1 MRFVL
6 YTDKSIPQSTSALN
20 ERLHQ
25 PKTRS
30 SPALDGWVEK
40 NGRFSLALTTPVV
53 AQFTRTTRLHGQLRR
68 ENGQT
73 IIQGDV
79 PDGAGPQGQIAV
91 LIGIALVAVFVL
103 LQEQAVLA
111 ILLALAG
118 GALYI
123 PMRGDYDNSDR
134 LLLEVERALKASPK
148 PPKTAARTSAVA
160 AAARSKVTTAVKPK
174 TAAASSVAARAKAAT
189 AKSSSARPKSTSAR
203 PTAKSTSGKSST
215 SKSPARPTAASAA
228 RR

>member
-1 MRFVL
+1 VRFVL
-6 YTDKSIPQSTSALN
+6 YTDKSIAHSTSALN
-20 ERLHQ
+20 ERLRQ

-53 AQFTRTTRLHGQLRR
+53 GQFTRTTRLHGQLKR

-73 IIQGDV
+73 VILGNV
-79 PDGAGPQGQIAV
+79 PDGAGPQGQIVV
-91 LIGIALVAVFVL
+91 LIGIALVALFVL
-103 LQEQAVLA
+103 LQQQAVLA
-111 ILLALAG
+111 IVVALAG
-118 GALYI
+118 GVLYI

-148 PPKTAARTSAVA
+148 PPKPAAKTTAVA
-160 AAARSKVTTAVKPK
+160 AAARSKATSAVKPK
-174 TAAASSVAARAKAAT
+174 TAAA
-189 AKSSSARPKSTSAR
+189 
-203 PTAKSTSGKSST
+203 AKSTSSKTTAKTTT
-215 SKSPARPTAASAA
+215 SKSPARASTASAA

>member
-1 MRFVL
+1 VRFVL

-30 SPALDGWVEK
+30 TPALDGWVEK

-103 LQEQAVLA
+103 LQQQAVLA

-148 PPKTAARTSAVA
+148 PPKTTTKAAAVA
-160 AAARSKVTTAVKPK
+160 TAARSKVTTAVKPK
-174 TAAASSVAARAKAAT
+174 TAASSAVAARAKAAT
-189 AKSSSARPKSTSAR
+189 AKSSSAKPKSTSAK
-203 PTAKSTSGKSST
+203 PAAA
-215 SKSPARPTAASAA
+215 KSPASKSSASKTPARATASAA

>member
-1 MRFVL
+1 VRFVL

-40 NGRFSLALTTPVV
+40 NGRFSLALTTPVI

-79 PDGAGPQGQIAV
+79 PDGAGPQGQVMV
-91 LIGIALVAVFVL
+91 LIGIGLVALFVL
-103 LQEQAVLA
+103 LQQQAVLA
-111 ILLALAG
+111 ILAVLAG
-118 GALYI
+118 AALYI

-148 PPKTAARTSAVA
+148 PPKVAAKTTAVA
-160 AAARSKVTTAVKPK
+160 AAAKSKVSSAVKPK
-174 TAAASSVAARAKAAT
+174 TATSSAIAAKAKAAT
-189 AKSSSARPKSTSAR
+189 AKSSVSKPKST
-203 PTAKSTSGKSST
+203 TTKSTAPKSAASRT
-215 SKSPARPTAASAA
+215 PARASAASAA